1 MTQNQNNWNKIM
13 NIKDARTMLGVSR
26 DCSLTELNK
35 RYRIMALKLHPDKNG
50 DTPEATAA
58 FQELNAAYNALLPIV
73 QSNDANDAND
83 TNDANNYNNDNETN
97 CHNATTE
104 TYANIFMNF
113 MKSLFRSKSKTE
125 KEGKDETDGR
135 TTQVLLDLLH
145 LIVHDYASASVNA
158 VLDSLDPSLLFQLY
172 ETLEQYNSA
181 VRMDAR
187 IFEEI
192 MRMIREKM
200 QNNDI
205 IILKPSLK
213 DVIQNNIY
221 VLNVEGQTF
230 YVPLWHSE
238 LHYRIEDPGPNP
250 PTTKQL
256 IVKCMPMLPEHM
268 SIDANNELHIDV
280 RADIKELLHRGTGVL
295 RIPLYDSECLELQV
309 RELHI
314 KSRQTI
320 VLRNNIHGISLICA
334 DDVYDVS
341 TKAPI
346 CVHVQLV

>member
-1 MTQNQNNWNKIM
+1 M
-13 NIKDARTMLGVSR
+13 NIKDARKLLGVSR

-50 DTPEATAA
+50 DAPEATAA
-58 FQELNAAYNALLPIV
+58 FQELNAAYNALLPTAKDAM
-73 QSNDANDAND
+73 QSDDANECNESNG
-83 TNDANNYNNDNETN
+83 TNP
-97 CHNATTE
+97 HNATTE

-113 MKSLFRSKSKTE
+113 MKSLFRSKSKSE

-145 LIVHDYASASVNA
+145 LIVHDYASVSVNA

-192 MRMIREKM
+192 MRIIREKM
-200 QNNDI
+200 QNNNI

-238 LHYRIEDPGPNP
+238 LHYRIDDPVD
-250 PTTKQL
+250 PTTKHKQL
-256 IVKCMPMLPEHM
+256 IVKCMPELPEHM
-268 SIDANNELHIDV
+268 SIDSNNELHIDV
-280 RADIKELLHRGTGVL
+280 RADIKELLHKGTGVL

-314 KSRQTI
+314 KSHQTV

-334 DDVYDVS
+334 NDVYDVS
-341 TKAPI
+341 NKAPI
-346 CVHVQLV
+346 CVHVQLI